1 METIVNKW
9 SFILDIIKISY
20 MVTNYGWSYV
30 VEGHIFFPTYSRQ
43 PILACNDWMSSYL
56 CPVEISGNQSL
67 PWVIMICAWGTQYIV
82 DLKRPICDVTGPFV
96 MSWEQ
101 AVFSSIW
108 YWWTLIDWLMLI
120 SCVLSLLEILFSKKA
135 YLDKLNN
142 FIYIW

>member
-1 METIVNKW
+1 
-9 SFILDIIKISY
+9 
-20 MVTNYGWSYV
+20 MVSNYGWSYV

-43 PILACNDWMSSYL
+43 PIVACNDWMSSYL

-82 DLKRPICDVTGPFV
+82 DLKRYICDVISPEV

-108 YWWTLIDWLMLI
+108 Y
-120 SCVLSLLEILFSKKA
+120 
-135 YLDKLNN
+135 
-142 FIYIW
+142 